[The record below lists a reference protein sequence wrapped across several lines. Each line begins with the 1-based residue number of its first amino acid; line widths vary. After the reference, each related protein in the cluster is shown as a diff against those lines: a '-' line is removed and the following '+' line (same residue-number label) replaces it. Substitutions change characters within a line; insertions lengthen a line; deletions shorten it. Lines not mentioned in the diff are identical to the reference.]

1 MVDEGCPWMQRDDAQ
16 GYLGS
21 HIRSTSGLRIGRVL
35 CVGVAIESSGTGLVG
50 FLAMK

>member
-1 MVDEGCPWMQRDDAQ
+1 MVDEGCQRMQRDDAQ
-16 GYLGS
+16 VYLGS
-21 HIRSTSGLRIGRVL
+21 HICSTSGLRIARLL